1 MLGSLKRKVAAWI
14 VGRGVEA
21 ALDRTTVSDPDR
33 KKILTTVKQVT
44 RNVLNKTPTVRGE
57 PVLLGG
63 IIAIVVA
70 LAGAFAPTLELTTE
84 ELAITISTVI
94 GIVSVVQRA
103 FVSPTT
109 RNHKGE

>member
-44 RNVLNKTPTVRGE
+44 RN
-57 PVLLGG
+57 
-63 IIAIVVA
+63 
-70 LAGAFAPTLELTTE
+70 
-84 ELAITISTVI
+84 
-94 GIVSVVQRA
+94 
-103 FVSPTT
+103 
-109 RNHKGE
+109 